1 TESGS
6 EGRAGGEGW
15 NGSAAGGA
23 AGPVGGGHVAG
34 ASGDSARRSPHL
46 RPHHPSPLFSAS
58 PSLSSPIP
66 ISEWLLL
73 LLYQFVYHLFLFTF
87 SLLST
92 AAVVFTVASVYAA
105 KPVSFYSFLTAG
117 RPIPP
122 PPQDP
127 PPCSSLS
134 SSLSPSLSPP
144 QDPPSLLFFLL
155 FTLGLL
161 ALVLLAFVAVHVYIA
176 ALWHL
181 ASVVSVLEP
190 LCNLAAMAKSCDLLR
205 GLALMASALVV
216 AYLGACG
223 FIGALF
229 FAPVRTAAS
238 KSPACPSR
246 LSSVVLLSRCS
257 LLSVLS
263 ACSCKAC
270 STMCARATT
279 TSRSTR
285 AHCLITWVAIRG
297 STFRSRVPFSD
308 GKLMSERKLYAQV
321 TIPATASTSMPMQM
335 PNDIY
340 INVVHASTIASASMP
355 TYLSDDPFV
364 ILHLC
369 QLLVAIDDVAQ
380 PRKSH

>member
-1 TESGS
+1 MAPPPPLPVRLPPLPLHLLPPLYRRRRLHRRLRLRRKARILLLFPHRRPPHSPVSSAPSSGS
-6 EGRAGGEGW
+6 SHA
-15 NGSAAGGA
+15 
-23 AGPVGGGHVAG
+23 PLQ
-34 ASGDSARRSPHL
+34 PCF
-46 RPHHPSPLFSAS
+46 PSPS
-58 PSLSSPIP
+58 PSLS
-66 ISEWLLL
+66 
-73 LLYQFVYHLFLFTF
+73 
-87 SLLST
+87 
-92 AAVVFTVASVYAA
+92 
-105 KPVSFYSFLTAG
+105 
-117 RPIPP
+117 

-205 GLALMASALVV
+205 GRALMASALVV

-229 FAPVRTAAS
+229 LAPVRTAAS

-246 LSSVVLLSRCS
+246 FSSVVLLSRCS

-321 TIPATASTSMPMQM
+321 TIPAARGEGRSASASTLTQLPSSPYAARHLHQRRCRYRAATASTSMPMQM

-364 ILHLC
+364 ILHLR
-369 QLLVAIDDVAQ
+369 QLLVDIDDVAQ
-380 PRKSH
+380 SRKSH